1 MEYVADSPSAVSPL
15 DIHTRTRDMQLTNQ
29 TVEADDALTL
39 IFLVMTMVTMMM
51 MMMMMMKMKKAKA
64 VSLGLKLESCCGQV

>member
-15 DIHTRTRDMQLTNQ
+15 DVHTRTRDMQLTNQ

-51 MMMMMMKMKKAKA
+51 MMMMMKMKKAKA

>member
-15 DIHTRTRDMQLTNQ
+15 DVHTRTRDMQLTNQ